1 MSSTASSDFDG
12 PLREADHRLLNNAAL
27 PSHETTENATVHVG
41 TGSCPG
47 GGHCN
52 GTGGADGCNGC
63 PAYNNRIAKKSQSSL
78 GAKMANVDENNE
90 ASANVSQDETTLSAN
105 APDRSPTMSIIG
117 SGELSCK
124 NCGTTITPLWRRDE
138 NGHTICNACGKS
150 LSIPLGYSLSDV
162 VTGLYHKLHGI
173 TRPVTMKKSTIKRR
187 KRVVPASQDHLPD
200 QANAP
205 PLPTSVSP
213 EPSPA
218 PHTEPNPSF
227 QETSS
232 ETSFDL
238 STNLGLRPR
247 EPHSN
252 HEPPS
257 IDFTGYQ
264 NNRSSCSPQR
274 PQETHLQ
281 GVHPP
286 PKRFPSPS
294 QTQSPQPLLDDPD
307 HNRKRSFSMAEG
319 THVDNLDPIPD
330 ASSRSNR
337 LSSISSLLNPTKATS
352 TDDPMIDPD
361 LTRPK
366 SYTTNREN
374 SILSNTPEYRSRQIE
389 HQEDPGGESV
399 LDNDVREKSARKERL
414 MREAEQI
421 RDQLRAKER
430 ELEELDD
437 DWT

>member
-1 MSSTASSDFDG
+1 MSTTASSDFDG
-12 PLREADHRLLNNAAL
+12 PLREADHRLLNNTVL
-27 PSHETTENATVHVG
+27 PTRETTENVTVHVG

-63 PAYNNRIAKKSQSSL
+63 PAYNNRIAKKSLSSL
-78 GAKMANVDENNE
+78 SAKIGNIDESNE
-90 ASANVSQDETTLSAN
+90 ASANVLQDETTLSAN
-105 APDRSPTMSIIG
+105 APDRSPPMSIIG

-150 LSIPLGYSLSDV
+150 LSIPLSYSLSDV

-187 KRVVPASQDHLPD
+187 KRVVPASQDHLPE

-213 EPSPA
+213 EPSPI

-227 QETSS
+227 QETSP
-232 ETSFDL
+232 ETSLDR
-238 STNLGLRPR
+238 STNLGFRPR
-247 EPHSN
+247 EPSSTY
-252 HEPPS
+252 EPPS

-264 NNRSSCSPQR
+264 HNRSSYSPQR
-274 PQETHLQ
+274 TQETHLQ

-286 PKRFPSPS
+286 MRFPSPG
-294 QTQSPQPLLDDPD
+294 QTQSPRSLIDDSD
-307 HNRKRSFSMAEG
+307 QSRKRSFSMAEG
-319 THVDNLDPIPD
+319 THADNLDPSPD
-330 ASSRSNR
+330 GSSRSNR
-337 LSSISSLLNPTKATS
+337 LNSISSLLNPTKATS
-352 TDDPMIDPD
+352 TDDSMIDPD

-374 SILSNTPEYRSRQIE
+374 SILPTTPEDRSRQIE
-389 HQEDPGGESV
+389 HQEDPGGGRL
-399 LDNDVREKSARKERL
+399 LDDDVREKSARKQRL
-414 MREAEQI
+414 MREAETI

-437 DWT
+437 GWT